1 MTFGQLPPS
10 PGDTEQPDSVGVPG
24 LSRQPLE
31 QPGPHS
37 PQSGAQ
43 GVPCPPLSPKGKGKV
58 IAAVA
63 GAVVAAAVIT
73 GGIFALLAGGSGD
86 YTLSMPA
93 TLLDGRF
100 TKFSHAADQRAATA
114 ENPPDLDGATA
125 VLGDYRN
132 GSMSVLVWGAY
143 GDFSDP
149 KAVLDTV
156 VTSFTAEGAAPG
168 SEGPREVHP
177 SGFDGDIMKCGT
189 LGTLA
194 TISLPYCAWADDST
208 VAFMMNLNADPTG
221 ATKSPSL
228 TEWADS
234 TTRIRTELRVRK

>member
-1 MTFGQLPPS
+1 MAFGQLPPS
-10 PGDTEQPDSVGVPG
+10 PDTQQPDIEGEPG
-24 LSRQPLE
+24 SSRQPLE
-31 QPGPHS
+31 RHGPHS
-37 PQSGAQ
+37 PQSGTEDA
-43 GVPCPPLSPKGKGKV
+43 PPPPLSPKRKGKV

-63 GAVVAAAVIT
+63 GAVVAAAVI
-73 GGIFALLAGGSGD
+73 GAGILTLTAGGSGD

-100 TKFSHAADQRAATA
+100 TKFSHTADQGAATA
-114 ENPPDLDGATA
+114 GNPPELDGATA

-143 GDFSDP
+143 GDLSDP
-149 KAVLDTV
+149 RAVLDTV
-156 VTSFTAEGAAPG
+156 VTSFTAKDAAPG

-194 TISLPYCAWADDST
+194 TLSLPYCAWADDST
-208 VAFMMNLNADPTG
+208 VAFVMNVNADASG